1 MGYFMSRFEDRL
13 ANDLILEGSLA
24 KMFRPK
30 FYKDDTSAHV
40 FLINFSEKSPKEH
53 IANGI
58 DLLKNPRVLGHMKS
72 IIFRELMN
80 HPNISKEQVL
90 NAGKHLPSHY
100 MLRGDMIHYER
111 ALDKTS

>member
-13 ANDLILEGSLA
+13 ANDLILENALT
-24 KMFRPK
+24 KMFRPR

-40 FLINFSEKSPKEH
+40 FLVNFSKNSPKDH
-53 IANGI
+53 ITHGI

-80 HPNISKEQVL
+80 HPNISKEQVVD
-90 NAGKHLPSHY
+90 AGKHLPPHY